1 MASRKSMIGFV
12 AFAAAA
18 TLTLASCGAGS
29 SGSTSSGEIKGDITY
44 LTNRTDL
51 QADGTFEKY
60 VAEFKKKYPDVNVKI
75 EAITNF
81 QDDVTTRLSIP
92 NGYGDVLNVPD
103 MSADKM
109 PLFFEPL
116 GKTADLED
124 EYRFLDKGSFEGTQY
139 GIALGGNANGVLY
152 NTEVFKAAGITK
164 LPMTSEEFLSD
175 LKKIKSDTKAIPLY
189 TNYKDGWPLG
199 TPYTGNVGAASGNL
213 DALNDMGKDQA
224 PWTEGKD
231 IYTIDSLLYSATAD
245 GLIEPDPLTTNWE
258 QSKGDF
264 ANGKI
269 ATMVLGSWAI
279 SQFQDA
285 AKAAGKSTD
294 VVGFMPWPSST
305 GGKQRVTI
313 GGDFNLAVNKNS
325 SNKPAAE
332 AWRDF
337 MIKDSGYTDSQG
349 MISPVKSAPLP
360 KNLASF
366 ADTGVE
372 LLELTPAPEGKEALV
387 GNVSDKSKV
396 DINGFLYRQ
405 KLIDIARGQ
414 ADGDMGSY
422 FAQLNKQWG
431 EAVTKVNK

>member
-1 MASRKSMIGFV
+1 MASRKAMVSLV
-12 AFAAAA
+12 AFAAAT

-29 SGSTSSGEIKGDITY
+29 GGSTDSGEVKGDITY

-51 QADGTFEKY
+51 QADGTFDKY
-60 VAEFKKKYPDVNVKI
+60 VAEFNKEYPDVKVKI

-92 NGYGDVLNVPD
+92 NGYGDVLKVPD

-109 PLFFEPL
+109 ELFFEPM
-116 GKTADLED
+116 GKTADLAD
-124 EYRFLDKGSFEGTQY
+124 KYRFLDKGSYEGTQY

-152 NTEVFKAAGITK
+152 NTEVFKAAGITT
-164 LPMTSEEFLSD
+164 LPMTSEEFMSD
-175 LKKIKSDTKAIPLY
+175 LKEIKSDTSATPLY

-199 TPYTGNVGAASGNL
+199 TPYTGNVGAVSGNL
-213 DALNDMGKDQA
+213 NALNDMGSDKQ
-224 PWTEGKD
+224 PWTEGTD
-231 IYTIDSLLYSATAD
+231 IYAIDSLLYGATAD

-285 AKAAGKSTD
+285 AEDAGKSKD
-294 VVGFMPWPSST
+294 VVGFMPWPSN
-305 GGKQRVTI
+305 GDGKQSVTI

-325 SNKPAAE
+325 SNKAAAE
-332 AWRDF
+332 AWRDW
-337 MIKDSGYTDSQG
+337 MIEKSGYTESQG
-349 MISPVKSAPLP
+349 MISAVKSAPLP
-360 KNLASF
+360 SNLSSL
-366 ADTGVE
+366 ADGGVE
-372 LLELTPAPEGKEALV
+372 LLELSPAPEGKEALV
-387 GNVSDKSKV
+387 SNVADKSKV
-396 DINGFLYRQ
+396 DINGYLYRQ

-414 ADGDMGSY
+414 ADGDMDSY

-431 EAVTKVNK
+431 EAVTKESK

>member
-1 MASRKSMIGFV
+1 MASRKAMVGLV

-18 TLTLASCGAGS
+18 TLTLASCGAGG
-29 SGSTSSGEIKGDITY
+29 GSAESGEIKGDITY

-51 QADGTFEKY
+51 KADGTFDKY
-60 VAEFKKKYPDVNVKI
+60 VAEFNKVYPDVNVKI

-92 NGYGDVLNVPD
+92 NGYGDVLKVPD

-116 GKTADLED
+116 GKTAELED

-152 NTEVFKAAGITK
+152 NTEVFKAAGITT

-175 LKKIKSDTKAIPLY
+175 LKKIKSGTSAIPLY

-199 TPYTGNVGAASGNL
+199 TPYTGNVGAVSGNL
-213 DALNDMGKDQA
+213 DALNDMGTDKA
-224 PWTEGKD
+224 PWTKGKD

-269 ATMVLGSWAI
+269 ATMVLGSWSI

-285 AKAAGKSTD
+285 AEAAGKPKD
-294 VVGFMPWPSST
+294 IVGFMPWPSS
-305 GGKQRVTI
+305 GDGKQRVTI
-313 GGDFNLAVNKNS
+313 GGDFNVAVNKNS

-332 AWRDF
+332 AWRDW
-337 MIKDSGYTDSQG
+337 MIKKSGYTDSQG
-349 MISPVKSAPLP
+349 MISALKSEPLP
-360 KNLASF
+360 ANLSSF
-366 ADTGVE
+366 ADSGVE
-372 LLELTPAPEGKEALV
+372 LLELSPAPEGKESLV

-396 DINGFLYRQ
+396 DLNGFLYRQ

-414 ADGDMGSY
+414 ADGDMASY
-422 FAQLNKQWG
+422 FTQLNKQWG
-431 EAVTKVNK
+431 EAVTKENK